1 MTMLHVYRVDRHVAG
16 FGFGGPERYGHSLQN
31 GLCGR
36 TDDLRC
42 FVMARTSPV
51 VTRVVAVTDRGSE
64 VELALSPL
72 IDRFGLRFAVSALP
86 EREGSALIR
95 AKRDGVVVDTAPQP
109 MPPFIHHRQ
118 RRRRCRRRSP

>member
-1 MTMLHVYRVDRHVAG
+1 
-16 FGFGGPERYGHSLQN
+16 
-31 GLCGR
+31 
-36 TDDLRC
+36 
-42 FVMARTSPV
+42 MARTSPV

-86 EREGSALIR
+86 ERESSALIR

>member
-16 FGFGGPERYGHSLQN
+16 LGSGGPELYGHSLQN
-31 GLCGR
+31 GLRGR

-86 EREGSALIR
+86 ERESSALIR
-95 AKRDGVVVDTAPQP
+95 TERDGVVVDTAPQP

-118 RRRRCRRRSP
+118 RRRRCRQRSP